1 MARDS
6 GIANEEEVFKAT
18 VALLGGTRM
27 LGGPAPKTRLQV
39 HEKLAR
45 GIPCAAAAHLVG
57 VLNFLDERTVVVAG
71 IGMSPRTYSRQ
82 KSKKARLDVEHS
94 GRAWK
99 FAEVLAKAS
108 SVLGSQE
115 AAERWLGEPAMG
127 LDRQR
132 PIDLLKTQAGTQLV
146 EEFLERI
153 DLGAYS

>member
-6 GIANEEEVFKAT
+6 GIANEEAVFKAT
-18 VALLGGTRM
+18 AALLGGTKM

-39 HEKLAR
+39 HEKLAQ
-45 GIPCAAAAHLVG
+45 GIPSAAAAHLVSA
-57 VLNFLDERTVVVAG
+57 LFLLDEKTVVVAG
-71 IGMSPRTYSRQ
+71 IGMSARTYLRQ

-99 FAEVLAKAS
+99 FAEVLTKAS
-108 SVLGSQE
+108 SVLGSQQ
-115 AAERWLGEPAMG
+115 AAERWLKEPAMG